1 MVKGISRR
9 VVMVK
14 SPDPDIFD
22 EAIFIVREGAMN
34 RPGVTGDE
42 LLNEALSVAE
52 TYVRGAGGS
61 IKRVKVPC
69 WGWALMGAAAV
80 GLVWLLTAIL

>member
-14 SPDPDIFD
+14 SPDPEIFD
-22 EAIFIVREGAMN
+22 EAIFIVRDGAFH
-34 RPGVTGDE
+34 RSGVTGEE
-42 LLNEALSVAE
+42 LLSEALSVAE

-61 IKRVKVPC
+61 KKRLSLPP
-69 WGWALMGAAAV
+69 WSWALLGGAAV
-80 GLVWLLTAIL
+80 GIAWLLSVIL